1 MARRLTARRGLV
13 DDLGLVEDLCCLLAA
28 VFNSCCLGLS
38 HIILLP
44 CLMRMTAVIAEV

>member
-1 MARRLTARRGLV
+1 MARRLTARRCLV
-13 DDLGLVEDLCCLLAA
+13 DDLGLEDLCCLLAA

-44 CLMRMTAVIAEV
+44 CLMRMTAVIAKV